1 MYSVRKQV
9 VALGAATSDPQ
20 DCCAAR
26 QFISTAGVGR
36 GRC

>member
-9 VALGAATSDPQ
+9 AALGAAACDPQ
-20 DCCAAR
+20 DRCAAT
-26 QFISTAGVGR
+26 QFMSGAGVGR